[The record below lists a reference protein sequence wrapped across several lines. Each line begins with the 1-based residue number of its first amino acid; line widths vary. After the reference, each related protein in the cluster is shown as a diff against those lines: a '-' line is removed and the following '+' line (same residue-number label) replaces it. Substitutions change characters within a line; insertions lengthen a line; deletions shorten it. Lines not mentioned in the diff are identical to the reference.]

1 MLGAWLGATETA
13 QLCRELLSD
22 LVERGL
28 PTDRSLLFVLDGSK
42 ALRRAVKDTFGDKA
56 LVQRCQ
62 VHKERN
68 VPDLLP
74 KSYQRV
80 VRMRLRAAWGMKL
93 YEAAKTELK
102 KLVEYL
108 DDLNPSAACS
118 LEAGLEE
125 TLTIHRLQLP
135 DALRQTLRSTNPIE
149 NCFSFKQKYC
159 RNVKRWSSAD
169 MALRWSS
176 AMLLEVE
183 KRFRRIRGHRS
194 MPQLISALNTVEVD
208 KKKVIA

>member
-1 MLGAWLGATETA
+1 M
-13 QLCRELLSD
+13 LSD
-22 LVERGL
+22 LIERGL

-68 VPDLLP
+68 VLDLLP

-80 VRMRLRAAWGMKL
+80 VRMRLRVAWGMKS
-93 YEAAKTELK
+93 YEDAKAELK
-102 KLVEYL
+102 KLVDYL
-108 DDLNPSAACS
+108 DDLNPSAARS
-118 LEAGLEE
+118 LEKGLEE
-125 TLTIHRLQLP
+125 TLTIHRLQVP
-135 DALRQTLRSTNPIE
+135 DALRKTLRSTNPIE

-208 KKKVIA
+208 KKKAIA